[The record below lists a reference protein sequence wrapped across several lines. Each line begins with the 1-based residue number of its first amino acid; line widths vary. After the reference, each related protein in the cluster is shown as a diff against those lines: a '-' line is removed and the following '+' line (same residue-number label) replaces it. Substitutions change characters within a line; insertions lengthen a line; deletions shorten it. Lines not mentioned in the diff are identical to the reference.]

1 MKIDASKLRALA
13 KSRGLTNM
21 KLASQAG
28 ITRQAL
34 QVMLRNGHI
43 VEVRDRTAKGLAQ
56 ALRLPDESLLS
67 PDPLVG
73 YKQAVANENAD
84 LAFRGL
90 GLPTTEPRSMDE
102 VFVPVRLVQ
111 IPERKREHD
120 HDCQPAMVES
130 DDGPIKESDELTVA
144 DCLTLH
150 RRVLIRGEP
159 GSGKTTS
166 LRHAARSY
174 SRGAVAEWPFSGIS
188 RTADGAPG
196 RFCQGS
202 GMRHRYD
209 PRPICGDAHA
219 ARRLT
224 RLLVPSRTPH

>member
-1 MKIDASKLRALA
+1 MKVFCHR
-13 KSRGLTNM
+13 
-21 KLASQAG
+21 
-28 ITRQAL
+28 TR
-34 QVMLRNGHI
+34 
-43 VEVRDRTAKGLAQ
+43 
-56 ALRLPDESLLS
+56 S
-67 PDPLVG
+67 VG

-166 LRHAARSY
+166 LRHAARAY
-174 SRGAVAEWPFSGIS
+174 SRGAVA
-188 RTADGAPG
+188 DG
-196 RFCQGS
+196 RFPGS
-202 GMRHRYD
+202 RVPLMVRLADFAKARECD
-209 PRPICGDAHA
+209 TDMTLVRFVVTRTLRDASPDYWS
-219 ARRLT
+219 R
-224 RLLVPSRTPH
+224 SRTPH